1 VTLDYLGG
9 CLYIL
14 VFLSALH
21 PFHVSRRARRQEK
34 QHNTHTHNNCKLEIQ
49 HARRS
54 FSLLLSRSPNM
65 FYSLCHGNEHSKKLS
80 YILFMTTN
88 AERTLLRTAR
98 ALFLANVLYVISHPL
113 YLYISTQQRD
123 MKTNKVKKKIL
134 RRRHFYSA
142 TSSTF
147 TEYKSAKIRLFSESG
162 ARQGR
167 AKKEKETFSAHCA
180 PRRRRRGRRTTRKA
194 AAANPFMKLINHV
207 AAADLCAPLFV
218 FPSFK
223 YEFKSLVNV
232 FCCPLFS

>member
-1 VTLDYLGG
+1 VGAF
-9 CLYIL
+9 I
-14 VFLSALH
+14 FLFSSPLCT
-21 PFHVSRRARRQEK
+21 PFMCRVARAGK
-34 QHNTHTHNNCKLEIQ
+34 KNSTTHTHNNCKLEIQ

-113 YLYISTQQRD
+113 YLYISTQRD

-147 TEYKSAKIRLFSESG
+147 TEYKSAKIRLFSASG

-180 PRRRRRGRRTTRKA
+180 PPEEEVEDDK
-194 AAANPFMKLINHV
+194 
-207 AAADLCAPLFV
+207 
-218 FPSFK
+218 
-223 YEFKSLVNV
+223 KS
-232 FCCPLFS
+232 CSS

>member
-1 VTLDYLGG
+1 
-9 CLYIL
+9 
-14 VFLSALH
+14 
-21 PFHVSRRARRQEK
+21 
-34 QHNTHTHNNCKLEIQ
+34 
-49 HARRS
+49 
-54 FSLLLSRSPNM
+54 
-65 FYSLCHGNEHSKKLS
+65 
-80 YILFMTTN
+80 
-88 AERTLLRTAR
+88 LRTAR

-113 YLYISTQQRD
+113 YIHQRD

-147 TEYKSAKIRLFSESG
+147 TAEYKSAKIRLFSES

-167 AKKEKETFSAHCA
+167 AKKEKETFSHCA
-180 PRRRRRGRRTTRKA
+180 PRRRRRRGRRTTRKA

-232 FCCPLFS
+232 FCCPFLLMHTIHAPLQSLCAGNAHFKHITVCF